1 MVQLPVMRPGKSIDE
16 IAVGEKA
23 ATTKTISEADVLLFA
38 ELTGDRNPVH
48 VDEEYARQSVFGT
61 RIAHGSFTT
70 ALISA
75 VLGMQLP
82 GLGTIAYKSRCRFRY
97 PVYLG
102 DTITATVEAVEKNPA
117 KNLVKF
123 KCSWTNQTGIVVAEG
138 EAVVMPPRK

>member
-1 MVQLPVMRPGKSIDE
+1 MQPGKSIDE
-16 IAVGEKA
+16 IAIGDKA
-23 ATTKTISEADVLLFA
+23 SITKTISEADVLLFA

-48 VDEEYARQSVFGT
+48 IDEEYARQSIYGA

-70 ALISA
+70 ALISS

-82 GLGTIAYKSRCRFRY
+82 GLGTIAYESRCRFRY

-102 DTITATVEAVEKNPA
+102 DTITATVEAIEINPV

-123 KCSWTNQTGIVVAEG
+123 KCSWTNQTGIVVVDG